1 MKSEVGS
8 YKFNLTPQ
16 LLIEVTVAS
25 LYTCM
30 YVKCIDLVC

>member
-8 YKFNLTPQ
+8 YKFSLTPQ
-16 LLIEVTVAS
+16 LFIEVTVAS

-30 YVKCIDLVC
+30 YVKGIDLVC